1 MAEENNTG
9 AATGGAETDAPLK
22 TNVKKK
28 RAPRR
33 QKQAA
38 EPAPVVTEA
47 VIEPLPAAGAAKSV
61 ERGRGRKPR
70 SIEAKPSD
78 AKGTLK
84 GRGRNK
90 TAKLAPQMAKASAPA
105 PAPAV
110 DELEDLI
117 QLEEE
122 NKRLRKLLAEKLRQ
136 ENTDLRKRLGLD

>member
-9 AATGGAETDAPLK
+9 AAAGVAETNAPIK
-22 TNVKKK
+22 TDVKKK

-38 EPAPVVTEA
+38 EPAAAATEA
-47 VIEPLPAAGAAKSV
+47 VTEPSPAAGAAKPAG
-61 ERGRGRKPR
+61 RGRGRKPR

-78 AKGTLK
+78 GKGTLK

-90 TAKLAPQMAKASAPA
+90 IAKPAGQTAKASAP
-105 PAPAV
+105 V
-110 DELEDLI
+110 TDELEDLL

>member
-9 AATGGAETDAPLK
+9 AVAAVAETNAPVK
-22 TNVKKK
+22 ADVKKK

-38 EPAPVVTEA
+38 EPASAVSEA
-47 VIEPLPAAGAAKSV
+47 VTEPLPAAGAAKPV
-61 ERGRGRKPR
+61 GRGKGRKPG

-78 AKGTLK
+78 TKGTLK

-90 TAKLAPQMAKASAPA
+90 IAKPAPQTAKASAP
-105 PAPAV
+105 V
-110 DELEDLI
+110 IDELEDLI

-122 NKRLRKLLAEKLRQ
+122 NKRLRKLLADKLRQ

>member
-9 AATGGAETDAPLK
+9 AVAAVAETNAPVK
-22 TNVKKK
+22 ADVKKK

-38 EPAPVVTEA
+38 EPASAVSEA
-47 VIEPLPAAGAAKSV
+47 VTEPLPASGAAKPV
-61 ERGRGRKPR
+61 GRGRGRKPK

-78 AKGTLK
+78 GKGTLK

-90 TAKLAPQMAKASAPA
+90 TAAKPPQQTAKASAP
-105 PAPAV
+105 V
-110 DELEDLI
+110 IDDLEDLI